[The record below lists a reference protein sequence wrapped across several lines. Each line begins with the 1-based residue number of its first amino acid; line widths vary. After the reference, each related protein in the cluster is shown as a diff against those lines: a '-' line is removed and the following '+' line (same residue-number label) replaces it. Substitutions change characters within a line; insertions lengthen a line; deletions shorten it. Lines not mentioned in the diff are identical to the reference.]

1 MPESKRWSLVSIVI
15 LNFNGKNYLE
25 KCISSVLETNYPNF
39 EVILVDN
46 ASTDGSVNLIEQSF
60 GSDNRLKI
68 IRNNKNSGFADGN
81 NVGFSNSNGSYI
93 AFLNSDTIV
102 DKNWLTIIINAF
114 NNDKTIG
121 LAQSLLLRMGTGILY
136 RDAEGSKID
145 SAGVLLSD
153 YLSYY
158 YAIRDTS
165 FLNNFQYIYEV
176 SSVSGAAMIVDRKIC
191 DRMGLFDP
199 LLPFYYDDLLLS
211 LKTWLA
217 GKRVVI
223 VPQSVVYHIGSEA
236 TRSVAKGQGA
246 WYYFCVF
253 HGLRGKIC
261 LIFDVYERLGDL
273 MKALFIFGFSLFEDL
288 FYHLQT
294 KNIKGVSAQ
303 TDTIKWVLRNFGHIW
318 RNRLTRWSN
327 AKISPDALIAKFIR
341 INLSNQSI
349 YILPFKR
356 RGQYLLPL
364 AKKYENS
371 LIQSAQKS

>member
-1 MPESKRWSLVSIVI
+1 
-15 LNFNGKNYLE
+15 
-25 KCISSVLETNYPNF
+25 
-39 EVILVDN
+39 
-46 ASTDGSVNLIEQSF
+46 
-60 GSDNRLKI
+60 
-68 IRNNKNSGFADGN
+68 
-81 NVGFSNSNGSYI
+81 
-93 AFLNSDTIV
+93 
-102 DKNWLTIIINAF
+102 
-114 NNDKTIG
+114 
-121 LAQSLLLRMGTGILY
+121 MGTGILY

-145 SAGVLLSD
+145 SGGVLLSD

-165 FLNNFQYIYEV
+165 ILNNFPHIYEV

-199 LLPFYYDDLLLS
+199 LLPFYYDDRLIS

-217 GKRVVI
+217 GKRVVV

-253 HGLRGKIC
+253 NGLRGKIC
-261 LIFDVYERLGDL
+261 LIFDVYDRFVDL
-273 MKALFIFGFSLFEDL
+273 MKALVVFGFSLFEDL

-303 TDTIKWVLRNFGHIW
+303 ADTIKWVLRNFGHIW

-327 AKISPDALIAKFIR
+327 AKISPEALIEKFIR
-341 INLSNQSI
+341 IKLPNRSI

-364 AKKYENS
+364 AKEYENS
-371 LIQSAQKS
+371 LIQSPAKL